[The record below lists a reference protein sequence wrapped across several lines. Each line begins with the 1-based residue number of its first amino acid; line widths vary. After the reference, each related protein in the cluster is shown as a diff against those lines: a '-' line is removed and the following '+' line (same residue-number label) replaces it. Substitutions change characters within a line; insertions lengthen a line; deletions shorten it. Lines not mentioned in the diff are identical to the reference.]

1 MNRLMLDFETLD
13 IGECPVILSMG
24 AVVFNEDEIIDQI
37 SAKIDQKSCLKIGC
51 TISQSTLDWWDQQ
64 TPKAKEMTFGGTT
77 PIDEAMLMIIALYKE
92 HWCSEIWSRGA
103 IADIRWTNNI
113 LDKLG
118 YQKPWKYWEE
128 MCFRTFLKY
137 SPQVEVTYEGELH
150 NALDDAINQAKH
162 WIVINKQTNAN
173 KQILS
178 QIVFNAEYFTDR
190 AKNLLDEFVNDLL
203 SIEDVSIKYIESK
216 SLERGYFCELI
227 TGNEEHGTYSI
238 FQHPFAHK
246 VIITSCTCGHVH
258 YLEDTC
264 IRCYP
269 DSDENYLGN
278 GTPIYKQVFDE
289 NDLPF

>member
-1 MNRLMLDFETLD
+1 MNEKIDQQSCLD
-13 IGECPVILSMG
+13 IGCTTSQDTIEWWEKQS
-24 AVVFNEDEIIDQI
+24 ET
-37 SAKIDQKSCLKIGC
+37 AKL
-51 TISQSTLDWWDQQ
+51 
-64 TPKAKEMTFGGTT
+64 AAFGGTT
-77 PIDEAMLMIIALYKE
+77 NIGYAMGMLVDLYKS
-92 HWCSEIWSRGA
+92 HGCQEIWSKGSLN
-103 IADIRWTNNI
+103 DILWANNI
-113 LDKLG
+113 LDKCGLV
-118 YQKPWKYWEE
+118 KPWKFSRE

-137 SPQVEVTYEGELH
+137 SPNVIFNPEGELH
-150 NALDDAINQAKH
+150 NALDDAFNQAKH
-162 WIVINKQTNAN
+162 WIVINKQTSAN

-190 AKNLLDEFVNDLL
+190 ANTLLDEFVNDLL

-269 DSDENYLGN
+269 DSDENYLRN